1 MSAFTRKQGFMANG
15 VGAASVAIVLDATDA
30 KNDGSGA
37 TFTAADTVTIPV
49 PVGFVCVAANVVT
62 GKAWTG
68 TLDIGKTG
76 STNVIGNGTTPS
88 SVVVEAINCA
98 TADTTPV
105 QFLTAA
111 TANIVITVNST
122 NATGKVT
129 VFVHGFYAKAY

>member
-1 MSAFTRKQGFMANG
+1 MSAFTRKQGFIANG

-30 KNDGSGA
+30 KNDGSSA

-62 GKAWTG
+62 NKAWTG

-76 STNVIGNGTTPS
+76 STAAIGSATDPS
-88 SVVVEAINCA
+88 ETVGEAINCA
-98 TADTTPV
+98 AADTTPV

-111 TANIVITVNST
+111 TANIVVTVNST

-129 VFVHGFYAKAY
+129 IYVHGFYAKAY